1 MTKKNKGLFITFEGI
16 DRCGK
21 STQAQRLAS
30 RLQDKKMDVVLFREP
45 GSTVVSEQIRR
56 ILLSVE
62 NGDIDPRCE
71 LMLYSAARAQLVSE
85 QLIPALDKGQ
95 IVIFDRFYHST
106 TAYQGYGRG
115 LSIKTIE
122 SINKFVSQGIAPDI
136 SFLID
141 ISPEEASLRYDE
153 AGRDRLERSS
163 MEFFKK
169 VHEGYL
175 EMVKKEE
182 NLYAVDG
189 TKTIDEI
196 AKEVWKKVS
205 AILPYKIR

>member
-1 MTKKNKGLFITFEGI
+1 MAKKNKGFFITFEGI

-21 STQAQRLAS
+21 STQAQYLAS
-30 RLQDKKMDVVLFREP
+30 RLQDKKLDVVLFREP

-62 NGDIDPRCE
+62 SGDIDPRCE

-85 QLIPALDKGQ
+85 QLIPDLNKGQ

-115 LSIKTIE
+115 LSIKTIA
-122 SINKFVSQGIAPDI
+122 SINKFVSQGLAPDI

-141 ISPEEASLRYDE
+141 ISPEAASLRYDQ
-153 AGRDRLERSS
+153 AGRDRLERAS

-175 EMVKKEE
+175 DMVKKEA
-182 NLYAVDG
+182 NFFAIDG
-189 TKTIDEI
+189 TKSIEKIAGEI
-196 AKEVWKKVS
+196 WQKVS
-205 AILPYKIR
+205 ALLPDKVG